1 MEGME
6 DQRYSRLGGNDEQLG
21 ILTFSGNDKRSK
33 ILKVRWNG

>member
-21 ILTFSGNDKRSK
+21 ILTFSGNDKR
-33 ILKVRWNG
+33 